1 MLTVIDHTAMK
12 KIAVFWN
19 VAEIA
24 AVPDTRKHERSSY
37 SHEKE
42 QR

>member
-1 MLTVIDHTAMK
+1 MK
-12 KIAVFWN
+12 KIAVIWKT
-19 VAEIA
+19 AEIA

-37 SHEKE
+37 SHENE